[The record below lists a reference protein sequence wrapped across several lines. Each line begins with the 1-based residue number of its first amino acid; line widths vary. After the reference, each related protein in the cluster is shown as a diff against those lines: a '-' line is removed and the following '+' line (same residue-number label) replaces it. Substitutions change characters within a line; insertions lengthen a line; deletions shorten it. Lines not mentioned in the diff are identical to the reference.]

1 MSKSKPDVGFS
12 LHLEESYR
20 MIPNKMQPAA
30 AWRTIH
36 CHVKAYV
43 LNEITC

>member
-1 MSKSKPDVGFS
+1 MWVFPYTWKSP
-12 LHLEESYR
+12 YR